1 MFKKKKK
8 EEEEIAEI
16 EATPVTGEEE
26 TETEESPETEEVP
39 ETVEESA
46 ETEAVPEA
54 DEETPEDV
62 ETPEAEAEPKRS
74 KKKMKAKGKG
84 ADEPEDVPTPGALWK
99 IWAHRTAVFCLCFVY
114 TEVVLH
120 LFLFK
125 SIDWKIIFPIFFALF
140 IAGVFAFFAS
150 LMPKIPRRI
159 FTIAIVA
166 VVSIFSA
173 VQLVYKS
180 IFRNLMP
187 MNLAKMGGN
196 VMGNFRNQTMYAIG
210 QAIIPIIVLLVPLIF
225 TIVLA
230 VLLRRKGRA
239 KLRWYHKL
247 TTLAIPVVFALL
259 FFGIL
264 FAGRNDPHSMWKVF
278 DDPDTSTDKSYK
290 NVGML
295 ATTVQETRYMI
306 FGDGGKGSELIIVPT
321 DTEEGKT
328 YTSDKYN
335 VIDSVDFEEL
345 VKEIDA
351 ELEENKELTKEEKE
365 ELTELKGLDEYVATL
380 APTPKNEYTGMLKGY
395 NVVTLC
401 AESFSPLFITEE
413 LTPTLYKMTHEGF
426 VFENY
431 YGTYLS
437 VTTNGEYTMNLGL
450 YPDMS
455 RTKANSSFDVSIG
468 HYLPFC
474 LGAALRREGYVT
486 YAYHNYLGSFYNRY
500 LTHPNMGYDFKSVE
514 DGLDMEI
521 SWPASDR
528 EMIEVSM
535 DDYVTG
541 EEPFHAYYMTF
552 SGHYQYDWG
561 NPMSK
566 LHREEVEDLNY
577 TDKVKAYIACNLE
590 IEYALRALEERLE
603 KEGKADNTVIV
614 LTNDHYPYGLGEE
627 DYNDLAGEEVD
638 TTFER
643 YRNCFLCY
651 VPGYDVHVEEYCST
665 ADILPTL
672 LNLLGVNYDSRM
684 LAGVDVLSDVDHI
697 AVLSD
702 QSFITK
708 DFRFDAA
715 TDTAYPNEE
724 GGEVDEEQLELYSA
738 IIKNRFNMSKKIL
751 YTDYYAHVF
760 GDEIPENPG
769 GEDPGSQQPK
779 VVFEDIDD
787 VFGQAAATFMCTHGY
802 VDPVDENTFGCDPEA
817 CFGEVLDIL
826 YRFAGKP
833 APTVELPYW
842 YNCGEDF
849 GPESKWY
856 NAVCWAS
863 EVGLILYW
871 DDLPAPDEAVTV
883 HQLLRVIYRSAA
895 LFGVEDPIPYAEVYM
910 IDEAQWKNP
919 YLDRELLE
927 AIHFLFYSRVFTGHT
942 GSISEVWAESEE
954 KPDRLRMTN
963 VMFKFYNYHLSKVME
978 DSEIPEN

>member
-1 MFKKKKK
+1 MFKKKKS
-8 EEEEIAEI
+8 EDEEIL
-16 EATPVTGEEE
+16 TGEAELAAEE
-26 TETEESPETEEVP
+26 TETELPV
-39 ETVEESA
+39 
-46 ETEAVPEA
+46 
-54 DEETPEDV
+54 DEEPSDV
-62 ETPEAEAEPKRS
+62 EAAEAETDLPSEEGPGPESGEPDADKPENEGSEPAAES
-74 KKKMKAKGKG
+74 KKHKKQKK
-84 ADEPEDVPTPGALWK
+84 ADERPAEEPSKGALWK
-99 IWAHRTAVFCLCFVY
+99 IWAHRAAVFCLCFVY

-125 SIDWKIIFPIFFALF
+125 SIDWKIIFPIFFALL
-140 IAGVFAFFAS
+140 IAGIFAFFAL

-159 FTIAIVA
+159 FTIVIVA
-166 VVSIFSA
+166 AVTVLSA
-173 VQLVYKS
+173 IQLVYKS

-187 MNLAKMGGN
+187 MNMAKMGGN
-196 VMGNFRNQTMYAIG
+196 AVGNFKNQTMYAVG
-210 QAIIPIIVLLVPLIF
+210 HAIIPIIVLLVPLIF

-230 VLLRRKGRA
+230 VLLRRKGRTGL
-239 KLRWYHKL
+239 KWYHKL
-247 TTLAIPVVFALL
+247 TTLAIPAVSALL

-264 FAGRNDPHSMWKVF
+264 LSGRNDPRSMWSVF
-278 DDPDTSTDKSYK
+278 NDPDTSTDKSYK

-295 ATTVQETRYMI
+295 ATTLQETRYMI
-306 FGDGGKGSELIIVPT
+306 FGDGGTGSKLIPVPT
-321 DTEEGKT
+321 DADKS
-328 YTSDKYN
+328 YSSDKYN
-335 VIDSVDFEEL
+335 MIDSVDFEEL
-345 VKEIDA
+345 IKGIDA
-351 ELEENKELTKEEKE
+351 ELEENKELTKEQKE
-365 ELTELKGLDEYVATL
+365 ELNELKGLDEYFASL
-380 APTPKNEYTGMLKGY
+380 APTPKNEYTGALKGY

-474 LGAALRREGYVT
+474 LGSALRREGYVT

-500 LTHPNMGYDFKSVE
+500 LTHPNMGYEFKSVE

-535 DDYVTG
+535 DDYVKSDK
-541 EEPFHAYYMTF
+541 PFHAYYMTF

-566 LHREEVEDLNY
+566 LHREEVEDLEH
-577 TDKVKAYIACNLE
+577 TEKVKAYIACNLE
-590 IEYALRALEERLE
+590 IEYALRTLEERLE
-603 KEGKADNTVIV
+603 NEGKADNTIIV
-614 LTNDHYPYGLGEE
+614 LTNDHYPYGLDEE
-627 DYNDLAGEEVD
+627 DYNDLAGEAVD

-651 VPGYDVHVEEYCST
+651 VPGYDVHVDEYCST

-702 QSFITK
+702 QSYITK

-715 TDTAYPNEE
+715 TDTAYPNVE
-724 GGEVDEEQLELYSA
+724 GGEIDEEQVDLFSA
-738 IIKNRFNMSKKIL
+738 IVKNRFNMSKKIL
-751 YTDYYAHVF
+751 YSDYYAHVF
-760 GDEIPENPG
+760 DNEVPENPG
-769 GEDPGSQQPK
+769 RDDPGNQPPK
-779 VVFEDIDD
+779 VVFEDIED
-787 VFGQAAATFMCTHGY
+787 VFGQAAATFMCTHGF
-802 VDPVDENTFGCDPEA
+802 VDPKDENTFGCDPEA

-826 YRFAGKP
+826 YRFAGSP

-842 YNCGEDF
+842 YDCGEDF

-863 EVGLILYW
+863 EVGLINYW
-871 DDLPAPDEAVTV
+871 DTLVKPDEPVTV
-883 HQLLRVIYRSAA
+883 HQLLRVVYRSAA
-895 LFGVEDPIPYAEVYM
+895 LFGVEDPIPYSEISM

-963 VMFKFYNYHLSKVME
+963 VMFKFYNYHLSKVMD